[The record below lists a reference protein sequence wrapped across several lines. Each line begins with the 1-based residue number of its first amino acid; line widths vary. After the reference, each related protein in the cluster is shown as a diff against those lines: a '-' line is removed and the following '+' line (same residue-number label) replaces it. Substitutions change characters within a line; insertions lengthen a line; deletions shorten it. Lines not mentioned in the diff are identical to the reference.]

1 MATNKY
7 WMIPGASRPSKSV
20 VSKAYVDNIF
30 TTLSGNLNT
39 KMDRIGGNFTG
50 DIHMADKNITISHTP
65 MSDHDVTNK
74 KYVDTA
80 VNNHVLLT
88 TDTDSETKLD
98 LKVSKSGDIM
108 SGILN
113 LGSNAIKTTHTP
125 ISGED
130 VINKRYFDEL
140 ISRRLNSD
148 DLQHI
153 ENKLSLK
160 VNRTGDTLTGPVDF
174 GNNRLTSSYIPS
186 NDNDIL
192 NKKFLKSIYIKNS
205 HGYIPELIKKSLNK
219 SGFIITSSG
228 DIPEYPAYSAFTPWK
243 PHWLPSDKQ
252 NGWLQIE
259 LPEFIRIFKFALC
272 GKVSGGSLTDQINSF
287 SLLAR
292 KNVSV
297 DWVVLFTTTDEQPLD
312 NEVSF
317 FHMNNTSTFKFFKFQ
332 IHRSIGDTPG
342 ISFFQLYCLDSIE

>member
-1 MATNKY
+1 MATDKY
-7 WMIPGASRPSKSV
+7 WMIPGASRTSKSV
-20 VSKAYVDNIF
+20 VSRDYVDNKF

-50 DIHMADKNITISHTP
+50 NIHMADKNITISHTP

-113 LGSNAIKTTHTP
+113 LGSNDIKTTHTP

-153 ENKLSLK
+153 EN
-160 VNRTGDTLTGPVDF
+160 
-174 GNNRLTSSYIPS
+174 
-186 NDNDIL
+186 
-192 NKKFLKSIYIKNS
+192 
-205 HGYIPELIKKSLNK
+205 
-219 SGFIITSSG
+219 IISQG
-228 DIPEYPAYSAFTPWK
+228 QP
-243 PHWLPSDKQ
+243 
-252 NGWLQIE
+252 
-259 LPEFIRIFKFALC
+259 
-272 GKVSGGSLTDQINSF
+272 
-287 SLLAR
+287 
-292 KNVSV
+292 
-297 DWVVLFTTTDEQPLD
+297 DW
-312 NEVSF
+312 
-317 FHMNNTSTFKFFKFQ
+317 
-332 IHRSIGDTPG
+332 
-342 ISFFQLYCLDSIE
+342 

>member
-1 MATNKY
+1 M
-7 WMIPGASRPSKSV
+7 
-20 VSKAYVDNIF
+20 
-30 TTLSGNLNT
+30 
-39 KMDRIGGNFTG
+39 
-50 DIHMADKNITISHTP
+50 
-65 MSDHDVTNK
+65 
-74 KYVDTA
+74 
-80 VNNHVLLT
+80 
-88 TDTDSETKLD
+88 
-98 LKVSKSGDIM
+98 
-108 SGILN
+108 
-113 LGSNAIKTTHTP
+113 
-125 ISGED
+125 
-130 VINKRYFDEL
+130 
-140 ISRRLNSD
+140 
-148 DLQHI
+148 
-153 ENKLSLK
+153 
-160 VNRTGDTLTGPVDF
+160 
-174 GNNRLTSSYIPS
+174 
-186 NDNDIL
+186 

-332 IHRSIGDTPG
+332 IHRSVGDTPG
-342 ISFFQLYCLDSIE
+342 LSYSQIYVLDPVA